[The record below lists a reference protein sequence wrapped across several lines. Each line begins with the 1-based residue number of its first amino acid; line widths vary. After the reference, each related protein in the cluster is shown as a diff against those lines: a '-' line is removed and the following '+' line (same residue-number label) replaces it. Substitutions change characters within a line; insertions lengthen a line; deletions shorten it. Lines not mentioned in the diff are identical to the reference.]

1 LLTDLGA
8 QVEKPR
14 WAATNKQ
21 AMILFNPRLL
31 TAALC
36 AAVLISSAP
45 RADAQSGQVRPPDQ
59 PPQAD
64 AGKDRQK
71 EEFAEADRLLTG
83 PAGKPECVWTG
94 RLVVSLLWRDDLDT
108 AFRHLELYDRFGCP
122 ANHIQSAFRCL
133 LLQAPADVKNPES
146 LARRVHACWIT
157 PATVPA
163 AAVPPGRS
171 KR

>member
-1 LLTDLGA
+1 
-8 QVEKPR
+8 VRRWKKPH

-45 RADAQSGQVRPPDQ
+45 RVDAQSGQVRPADQ
-59 PPQAD
+59 SPPAD
-64 AGKDRQK
+64 ATKDRQK
-71 EEFAEADRLLTG
+71 EELAEADRLLSG
-83 PAGKPECVWTG
+83 MAGKPECVWTG

-122 ANHIQSAFRCL
+122 ANHIQSTFRCL
-133 LLQAPADVKNPES
+133 LLQGPADAKNPES
-146 LARRVHACWIT
+146 LASRVHACWIK
-157 PATVPA
+157 PATVPP
-163 AAVPPGRS
+163 AAVPAGRA